1 MPSLSWRPPEG
12 RYAGPMDESVGSP
25 IMDEAAAHTVRLSD
39 EDILRERVAELA
51 ADLRAAAMK
60 GDTLRITRL
69 LSDLLQFKRLTPER
83 RLALEGLTHLIDSMR
98 SLALTDELTGVYNRR
113 GFLQAGKRFLD
124 VARRD
129 LRSAYLVYIDLNNL
143 KEVNDSSGHA
153 AGDDLIRQTGSFL
166 RELFPSY
173 GVHEVLGRLGGDE
186 FAALTTDKK
195 CPSRSEILLRARMR
209 QGLISD
215 RHPLSLSVGLAYF
228 NPLLPIGIKE
238 LLEDAEQAMYEHK
251 RTLRLASAA
260 RNAIPLERA
269 RLARQ
274 GGPSPGGGSPPSRR
288 PGFPSAPG
296 TQA

>member
-1 MPSLSWRPPEG
+1 PL
-12 RYAGPMDESVGSP
+12 
-25 IMDEAAAHTVRLSD
+25 
-39 EDILRERVAELA
+39 
-51 ADLRAAAMK
+51 
-60 GDTLRITRL
+60 
-69 LSDLLQFKRLTPER
+69 F
-83 RLALEGLTHLIDSMR
+83 R
-98 SLALTDELTGVYNRR
+98 S
-113 GFLQAGKRFLD
+113 RFLD

-186 FAALTTDKK
+186 FAALTTDRK

-260 RNAIPLERA
+260 RNAIPLEREIGRA
-269 RLARQ
+269 SCRERGQ
-274 GGPSPGGGSPPSRR
+274 
-288 PGFPSAPG
+288 
-296 TQA
+296 